1 MKKKFGL
8 VYQRIFSLF
17 GPQRWWPA
25 DSPFEVI
32 VGAILTQ
39 NTNWSNVERAIKNLK
54 KAKVLEAK
62 KLYELP
68 HSKLAGLIR
77 PAGYF
82 NIKAGRLKEF
92 LRFFFQNYQGD
103 LKNMRN
109 KKSAV
114 LREELLAVKGI
125 GPETADSILLY
136 ALNRPIFVVD
146 AYTRRIFFRH
156 SLIEE
161 DASYSQ
167 IQNLFMKS
175 VQNDVELFNEY
186 HALLVRLGKD
196 FCLKSKPK
204 CPICPLINF
213 NRRGNA

>member
-1 MKKKFGL
+1 MKKKLGL

-39 NTNWSNVERAIKNLK
+39 NTNWPNVERAIKNLK
-54 KAKVLEAK
+54 KAEVLEAK
-62 KLYELP
+62 KLYKLP

-146 AYTRRIFFRH
+146 AYTRRILFRH

-204 CPICPLINF
+204 CSICPLINF

>member
-1 MKKKFGL
+1 MKKKLGL

-54 KAKVLEAK
+54 KAEVLEAK
-62 KLYELP
+62 KLYKLP

-146 AYTRRIFFRH
+146 AYTRRILFRH

-204 CPICPLINF
+204 CSICPLINF

>member
-1 MKKKFGL
+1 MKKKLGL

-25 DSPFEVI
+25 DSPFEI
-32 VGAILTQ
+32 IIGAILTQ
-39 NTNWSNVERAIKNLK
+39 NTNWHNVEKAIKNLK
-54 KAKVLEAK
+54 KARVLEAK
-62 KLYELP
+62 KLYKLP

-146 AYTRRIFFRH
+146 AYTRRILFRH

-204 CPICPLINF
+204 CSICPLINF

>member
-1 MKKKFGL
+1 MKKKLGL
-8 VYQRIFSLF
+8 VYQRIFSSF

-39 NTNWSNVERAIKNLK
+39 NTNWSNVEKAIKNLK

-62 KLYELP
+62 KLYRLS

-77 PAGYF
+77 PLGYF

-92 LRFFFQNYQGD
+92 LRFFLQNYQGD
-103 LKNMRN
+103 LKKMKE
-109 KKSAV
+109 KKGGV

-146 AYTRRIFFRH
+146 AYTRRIFSRH
-156 SLIEE
+156 GFIKD

-175 VQNDVELFNEY
+175 VKNDVELFNEY

-204 CPICPLINF
+204 CSICPLINF

>member
-1 MKKKFGL
+1 MKRKLDL

-62 KLYELP
+62 KLYKLP

-103 LKNMRN
+103 LKNMRK

-146 AYTRRIFFRH
+146 AYTRRILFRH

-161 DASYSQ
+161 GASYSQ

-204 CPICPLINF
+204 CSICPLINF

>member
-1 MKKKFGL
+1 MKKKLDL

-62 KLYELP
+62 KLYKLP

-103 LKNMRN
+103 LKNMRK

-146 AYTRRIFFRH
+146 AYTRRILFRH

-204 CPICPLINF
+204 CSICPLINF